1 MFQRNKVWVKSEKWS
16 WLRAAS
22 SSYLLSSRF
31 RVVSSGSLPLFNP
44 NDNEPSSLLLKRSEC
59 EDAAAI
65 RDTLEKASL
74 NFQDCEDVT
83 PSHECV
89 SDTLG
94 AIAGCYKDLAID
106 SDCVQETFDV
116 SEDIRIVVFKLT
128 ICTYFCF
135 LETSK
140 WYPNTVFLSRME
152 KVSVHDFR
160 C

>member
-1 MFQRNKVWVKSEKWS
+1 MTSCCFFILSAVVTVQSSVIRKPPSVPALFQ
-16 WLRAAS
+16 
-22 SSYLLSSRF
+22 
-31 RVVSSGSLPLFNP
+31 FNP